1 MNGKDY
7 KMFSEALVNED
18 LQICTWQLHELVLL
32 FEKNDPDF
40 QRDKFFKELFR
51 GPKKKP
57 SLTVVI

>member
-1 MNGKDY
+1 MNDRDY
-7 KMFSEALVNED
+7 TMFSEALVNEE

-51 GPKKKP
+51 GPKKEETT
-57 SLTVVI
+57 LRLV

>member
-1 MNGKDY
+1 MNYKDY
-7 KMFSEALVNED
+7 TMVSEDMVNEE
-18 LQICTWQLHELVLL
+18 LEICTWQLHELVLL